1 MPSPARSLHEAGS
14 RWDGGVP
21 LSAAPARILVADD
34 DPAIRKALRIILSA
48 YEVHEAADGAEALRE
63 LDAFVPD
70 LVLSDLQMPGVGGL
84 ELLRR
89 VKTAD
94 VTTAF
99 IILTGAGTVDNA
111 VQALRLQADD
121 YLVK

>member
-1 MPSPARSLHEAGS
+1 MPSPARLHREA
-14 RWDGGVP
+14 RARRDGGRA

-48 YEVHEAADGAEALRE
+48 YQVHEAADGGEALRE
-63 LDAFVPD
+63 LEAFHPD
-70 LVLSDLQMPGVGGL
+70 LVLSDLQMPAVAGL

-94 VTTAF
+94 PTTAF
-99 IILTGAGTVDNA
+99 IILTG
-111 VQALRLQADD
+111 
-121 YLVK
+121 